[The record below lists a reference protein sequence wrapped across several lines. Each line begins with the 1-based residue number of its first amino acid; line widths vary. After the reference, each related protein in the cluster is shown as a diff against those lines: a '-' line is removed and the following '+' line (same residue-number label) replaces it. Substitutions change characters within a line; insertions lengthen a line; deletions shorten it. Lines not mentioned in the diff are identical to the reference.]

1 MSEEDVHKGPCC
13 QVCQKPTRGHDG
25 PVGPGRC
32 KAGQTSDGTGESSTA
47 SINAQLNSL
56 AETVGTLMAQMKQQQ
71 EINQSNTHPPPTPLI
86 NDSTADKALGPILD
100 QKLKAL
106 MAAGEQVKN
115 NENNFS
121 FYQDQPQPSLPSQEA
136 YDPRA
141 ILSVKSNNKK
151 AMHITQFLTE
161 QCKVRIKNKK
171 QDLVLTRS
179 GESSELVVRS
189 DDRHPYAGITLDEWG
204 AANMRL
210 LNALLES
217 GDLKHT
223 EVEFYLAY
231 TTCIF
236 EFYQNYEWASILD
249 LDYTYREQQAKF
261 GFQWGFFNPIM
272 QQQTLVPRNRPKQ
285 SHNPAKTKSSSQV
298 CRQYLANGWCRFGQS
313 CKFSHEPT
321 HDTKSASHSTAYANP
336 TAPKNDARHTNHQP
350 PHHPPPQVWSTMGH

>member
-1 MSEEDVHKGPCC
+1 MSDEEDNTKGPRC
-13 QVCQKPTRGHDG
+13 QVCKEYTKGHVG

-32 KAGQTSDGTGESSTA
+32 KAGGENTAESSTA

-56 AETVGTLMAQMKQQQ
+56 TETVGTLLAHMKEQQQ
-71 EINQSNTHPPPTPLI
+71 ANKSSNPPPPTTLSQD
-86 NDSTADKALGPILD
+86 NSGEKALLGPLLD
-100 QKLKAL
+100 QKLQSL
-106 MAAGEQVKN
+106 MAAGEHVKHD
-115 NENNFS
+115 NFGY
-121 FYQDQPQPSLPSQEA
+121 YQDQPQPSQPSQEA

-141 ILSVKSNNKK
+141 ILSVKSTGKK

-171 QDLVLTRS
+171 QDLVLARS

-210 LNALLES
+210 LNALLEI
-217 GDLKHT
+217 GELKHT

-236 EFYQNYEWASILD
+236 EFYQKYEWASILD

-272 QQQTLVPRNRPKQ
+272 QQQTLVPRNRPKPNHHQ
-285 SHNPAKTKSSSQV
+285 LKVKGSSQV
-298 CRQYLANGWCRFGQS
+298 CRQYLANGWCRFGES
-313 CKFSHEPT
+313 CKYSHETT
-321 HDTKSASHSTAYANP
+321 HDSKPFNNP
-336 TAPKNDARHTNHQP
+336 TTYSNPTIPKNDARHTNHQP
-350 PHHPPPQVWSTMGH
+350 TQHPLPQAWSTMGH